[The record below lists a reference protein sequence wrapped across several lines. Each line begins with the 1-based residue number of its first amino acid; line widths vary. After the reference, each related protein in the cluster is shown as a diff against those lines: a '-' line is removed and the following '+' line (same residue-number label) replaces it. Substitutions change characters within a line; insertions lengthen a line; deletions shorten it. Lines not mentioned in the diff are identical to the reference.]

1 LAGLK
6 GLTSKRLAGNLFLS
20 FPLTWPCLAT
30 FRPDLKLLPIALR
43 ATIHSDTRPC
53 TNADDHQHCARY
65 AYDVVACLPVSSATL
80 GCGYTQ
86 LTSHH
91 LSGLVLGTV
100 SLTSTVPSSFALDKP
115 IYCAIVCL
123 TTLATVLLVLGRL
136 LPKGESI
143 SHKGQYTAVPLEEV
157 GSPRDHSSHR
167 FDDVAHPPSLRKLR
181 VLFVVLVLAICAR
194 AELARQ
200 ILLNVQCAHGTW
212 EPIVPLALAAWDC
225 AVSRRRRKHDMELDE
240 QTSTIYDIWE
250 RRIMNSPYRYLVV
263 VAIVSFGSLGALRAT
278 GSPPS
283 TYICAAALPFT
294 WSVPSAQHSG
304 TALDVLI
311 LYCINGLLYSD
322 DERGSRTPSTRFSAI
337 GWVCLVGKES
347 LTYVFASIN

>member
-1 LAGLK
+1 
-6 GLTSKRLAGNLFLS
+6 
-20 FPLTWPCLAT
+20 
-30 FRPDLKLLPIALR
+30 
-43 ATIHSDTRPC
+43 
-53 TNADDHQHCARY
+53 
-65 AYDVVACLPVSSATL
+65 VVACLSVSSETL
-80 GCGYTQ
+80 GCSYAQVRAHFDTPADYS
-86 LTSHH
+86 THH
-91 LSGLVLGTV
+91 FSGLVFGTV

-123 TTLATVLLVLGRL
+123 TTLATVLLVLARL
-136 LPKGESI
+136 LPKGDRS

-157 GSPRDHSSHR
+157 HGIGSPRDYSPHR
-167 FDDVAHPPSLRKLR
+167 LDNVAHPPNLRKLR

-200 ILLNVQCAHGTW
+200 ILLNVQCARGTW
-212 EPIVPLALAAWDC
+212 EPIVPLALAAWDF
-225 AVSRRRRKHDMELDE
+225 AVSRRRRKHELEVDE

-250 RRIMNSPYRYLVV
+250 RRIMSSPYRYLVV
-263 VAIVSFGSLGALRAT
+263 VATVSFGCLGALRAI

-283 TYICAAALPFT
+283 TYICAASLPFE

-322 DERGSRTPSTRFSAI
+322 DDRGSRTPSTRFSAI
-337 GWVCLVGKES
+337 GWVCLVGKEFSTHLSIKLTLGSSQRQFFPLPSAYTTS
-347 LTYVFASIN
+347 LPMLMTDTRCL

>member
-1 LAGLK
+1 M
-6 GLTSKRLAGNLFLS
+6 
-20 FPLTWPCLAT
+20 
-30 FRPDLKLLPIALR
+30 
-43 ATIHSDTRPC
+43 
-53 TNADDHQHCARY
+53 
-65 AYDVVACLPVSSATL
+65 
-80 GCGYTQ
+80 
-86 LTSHH
+86 
-91 LSGLVLGTV
+91 LGTV

-123 TTLATVLLVLGRL
+123 TTLATVLLALGRL
-136 LPKGESI
+136 LPKGDIS

-157 GSPRDHSSHR
+157 HTIGSPRDHSPHPHR
-167 FDDVAHPPSLRKLR
+167 LDDVAHPPNMRKLR
-181 VLFVVLVLAICAR
+181 VLFLVLVLAICAR

-212 EPIVPLALAAWDC
+212 EPVVPLALAAWDC
-225 AVSRRRRKHDMELDE
+225 AVSRRRRKHDIEVDE

-263 VAIVSFGSLGALRAT
+263 VAIVSFGSLGAVRAI

-311 LYCINGLLYSD
+311 LYCINGLLYSED
-322 DERGSRTPSTRFSAI
+322 DRGSRTPSTRFSAM
-337 GWVCLVGKES
+337 GWVCLVGNETS
-347 LTYVFASIN
+347 THWLTKLTLSSFQRQSFLPPFAHTTLPLMSRTGKGCL

>member
-1 LAGLK
+1 M
-6 GLTSKRLAGNLFLS
+6 
-20 FPLTWPCLAT
+20 
-30 FRPDLKLLPIALR
+30 
-43 ATIHSDTRPC
+43 
-53 TNADDHQHCARY
+53 
-65 AYDVVACLPVSSATL
+65 
-80 GCGYTQ
+80 
-86 LTSHH
+86 
-91 LSGLVLGTV
+91 LGTV

-123 TTLATVLLVLGRL
+123 TTLATVLLALGRL
-136 LPKGESI
+136 LPKGDIS

-157 GSPRDHSSHR
+157 HTIGSPRDHSPHPHR
-167 FDDVAHPPSLRKLR
+167 LDDVAHPPNMRKLR
-181 VLFVVLVLAICAR
+181 VLFLVLVLAICAR

-212 EPIVPLALAAWDC
+212 EPVVPLALAAWDC
-225 AVSRRRRKHDMELDE
+225 AVSRRRRKHDMEVDE

-250 RRIMNSPYRYLVV
+250 RRIINSPYRYLVV
-263 VAIVSFGSLGALRAT
+263 VAIVSFGSLGAVRAI

-311 LYCINGLLYSD
+311 LYCINGLLYSED
-322 DERGSRTPSTRFSAI
+322 DRGSRTPSTRFSAM
-337 GWVCLVGKES
+337 GWVCLVGNETSTHWLIK
-347 LTYVFASIN
+347 LTLSSFQRQSFLPPFAHTTLPPMSRTGKRCL